1 MIINNPAFDYDSF
14 GHDYSK
20 HRKADPRI
28 EKYVV
33 HALND
38 CRSIINVGAGAGS
51 YEPTHGYVVA
61 IEPSAVMREQRLK
74 SKKNPAINASASH
87 LPFDDHSF
95 DAAMAMVTI
104 HHWPDIAAG
113 LKELKRVS
121 RKKVII
127 LTFDPDALHVF
138 WNAQYFPELI
148 AVEQAR
154 YPKINTITELLG
166 GKCEVIPIPIPLNC
180 TDGFQEAFYG
190 RPEAFLSEHVRN
202 AQSAWSFLQAEIIKQ
217 SVKRLE
223 NDLLSGAWD
232 KKFGHY
238 RTQATFTG
246 ALRLIIAT

>member
-1 MIINNPAFDYDSF
+1 MIINDPAFDYDSF

-28 EKYVV
+28 EKYII
-33 HALND
+33 HALKD
-38 CRSIINVGAGAGS
+38 CRSVINVGAGAGS

-74 SKKNPAINASASH
+74 ANRIPAIHASASH
-87 LPFDDHSF
+87 LPFDDNSF

-104 HHWPDIAAG
+104 HHWPDFATG
-113 LKELKRVS
+113 LKELNRVS

-127 LTFDPDALHVF
+127 LTFDPDALHIF

-154 YPKINTITELLG
+154 YPKINVITDLLG
-166 GKCEVIPIPIPLNC
+166 NKCEVIPIPIPLNC

-190 RPEAFLSEHVRN
+190 RPEAFLSEHVRK
-202 AQSAWSFLQAEIIKQ
+202 AQSAWGFLNADKITQL
-217 SVKRLE
+217 VNRLE
-223 NDLLSGAWD
+223 KDLQSGAWD

-238 RTQATFTG
+238 RTQPWFTG
-246 ALRLIIAT
+246 ALRLIIAS